1 MKKLTPQ
8 QKKFISEYL
17 KTLDGEIA
25 AKNAGYKDKNLKLR
39 AEKLLSEEA
48 VIKELN
54 KQLNCQIKTLRVQK
68 GYVVKKLLQIAEF
81 SLEEEDI
88 LDKEGNLTG
97 KKKLRDTSAA
107 LKALDSLCKYLFQK
121 DEDNS
126 QLQAKVITISNLND
140 KKI

>member
-1 MKKLTPQ
+1 MKNITPQ

-17 KTLDGEIA
+17 KTLDGETA
-25 AKNAGYKDKNLKLR
+25 AKNAGYKDKNLKQK
-39 AEKLLSEEA
+39 AENLLA
-48 VIKELN
+48 RDYIVQELN
-54 KQLNCQIKTLRVQK
+54 RQLSNQIKSLRVQK

-81 SLEEEDI
+81 SLQEEDI
-88 LDKEGNLTG
+88 CDKEGNPTG
-97 KKKLRDTSAA
+97 KRKLRDTSAA

-126 QLQAKVITISNLND
+126 QLQAKIITISNLND